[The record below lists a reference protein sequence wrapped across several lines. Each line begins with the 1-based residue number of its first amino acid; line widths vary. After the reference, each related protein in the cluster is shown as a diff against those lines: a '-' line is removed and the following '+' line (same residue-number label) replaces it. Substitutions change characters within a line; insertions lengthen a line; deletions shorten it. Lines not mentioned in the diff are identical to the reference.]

1 MREAFADEIG
11 SYKYWDVVASS
22 ALVRS
27 RSFGAVA
34 GMEEA
39 GILDY
44 EILAMGDERTC
55 PICEEMNGKVF
66 SVAVARD
73 LINKVLDIDDPEA
86 FKQALPWQKEAPEEW
101 SIKELENAGMSL
113 PPFHGRCRCT
123 IIMNESVEHDAQEN
137 TVMADFDRIEGKHTW
152 SDDLAAVNPNYS
164 TEKPEWTKNCQR
176 CVIAY
181 EARRRGYDVEA
192 LPRVLNG
199 ADPLVNAHNGS
210 LSVFKMSNIKV
221 LSCEGKNGD
230 DIAKDVRKSMRTMG
244 IGVRAFVMMMRN
256 NVSGHIFIAEQ
267 SEHDTFF
274 LDPQNNRI
282 ATSHFGKFGSEFGA
296 KLVRVDNLAFTD
308 RIKLACKN
316 RRISNDVG
324 RSKTNS

>member
-1 MREAFADEIG
+1 
-11 SYKYWDVVASS
+11 
-22 ALVRS
+22 
-27 RSFGAVA
+27 
-34 GMEEA
+34 
-39 GILDY
+39 
-44 EILAMGDERTC
+44 
-55 PICEEMNGKVF
+55 
-66 SVAVARD
+66 
-73 LINKVLDIDDPEA
+73 
-86 FKQALPWQKEAPEEW
+86 
-101 SIKELENAGMSL
+101 MSL

-123 IIMNESVEHDAQEN
+123 VVMSEN
-137 TVMADFDRIEGKHTW
+137 YDIVRDFYTIRGKHTW

-164 TEKPEWTKNCQR
+164 TKKPEWTKNCQR

-199 ADPLVNAHNGS
+199 ADPLVNAHNS
-210 LSVFKMSNIKV
+210 FLSVFKMSNIKV

-244 IGVRAFVMMMRN
+244 IGARAFVMMMRN

-282 ATSHFGKFGSEFGA
+282 AASYFGKFGSEFGA